1 MRATVLSLLVVG
13 LLAAPRALAEPPA
26 GCPNQF
32 EFDVARLVNEERLAA
47 GLAPL
52 EIDVRL
58 MVAAQRHS
66 DDMAA
71 NSFFSHFG
79 SDDSTFD
86 VRVQD
91 AGYVPWL
98 RLGENIAAGQ
108 TSPEAVM
115 AAWMNSP
122 GHRAN
127 ILDPDFDHIGVGY
140 ATSGTYYRFFWT
152 QEFGSTSSVLQS
164 TLAFCGPECSD
175 GIDND
180 GDLLVDF
187 PADLQCNAAT
197 DALEN
202 PPLTRCGLG
211 AELVALLPPLL
222 WLRGRRRR
230 GKTPSSG
237 RD

>member
-1 MRATVLSLLVVG
+1 MRTTVLLLLVTGFLV
-13 LLAAPRALAEPPA
+13 APRANAQPA

-52 EIDVRL
+52 QIDVRL
-58 MVAAQRHS
+58 MAAAQRHS

-71 NSFFSHFG
+71 QSFFSHVG
-79 SDDSTFD
+79 SDGSTFD
-86 VRVQD
+86 VRVQQ
-91 AGYVPWL
+91 AGYLQWL
-98 RLGENIAAGQ
+98 LLGENIAAGQ
-108 TSPEAVM
+108 TTPEAVM

-127 ILDPDFDHIGVGY
+127 ILDPDFDHIGVGF
-140 ATSGTYYRFFWT
+140 ATSNTYYRFFWT
-152 QEFGSTSSVLQS
+152 QEFGSTSSALQS
-164 TLAFCGPECSD
+164 PVEFCGPECSD

-187 PADLQCNAAT
+187 PQDLQCSAPGA
-197 DALEN
+197 ALEN

-211 AELVALLPPLL
+211 AELAVALPPLL

-230 GKTPSSG
+230 RQALSA
-237 RD
+237 R